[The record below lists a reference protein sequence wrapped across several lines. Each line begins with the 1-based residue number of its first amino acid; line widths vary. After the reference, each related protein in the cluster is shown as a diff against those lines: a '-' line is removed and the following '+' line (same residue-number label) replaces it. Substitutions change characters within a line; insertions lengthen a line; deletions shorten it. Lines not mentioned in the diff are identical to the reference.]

1 MRSPSGRKQG
11 GRLVLIPRLL
21 AASIEQKFTPEFWP
35 LQEKLMEV
43 I

>member
-1 MRSPSGRKQG
+1 MRPPGGRKQG
-11 GRLVLIPRLL
+11 RTTRIDPAPLG
-21 AASIEQKFTPEFWP
+21 ASIEQKFTPEFWP